1 MPNPLR
7 KQQGFTVQEMLVV
20 IAITVIL
27 LGVSIVGV
35 VAYVRHLQLKEL
47 DNAAREIFMAAQ
59 NRAILIGSD
68 KVKKAAVKADDQNR
82 IDHVEIIPSEGD
94 EATTQIT
101 VYYVH
106 SSDEETMKELLPR
119 EAIDPALWDGD
130 FYISYEPESASVV
143 DVFYSDD
150 TLPVEGE
157 LADFADFYMR
167 WRKADKEERM
177 KSRPMIGYYGGDSA
191 ESGTALSLRT
201 PVIQITNDND
211 LQVQVTHWVPRA
223 LQMIG

>member
-1 MPNPLR
+1 MPNPLK

-106 SSDEETMKELLPR
+106 SSDEEAMKELLPQ

-130 FYISYEPESASVV
+130 FTSPMSRKAPAWWMCSIPMILCRWKGSLP
-143 DVFYSDD
+143 
-150 TLPVEGE
+150 TLPIFICGGE
-157 LADFADFYMR
+157 R
-167 WRKADKEERM
+167 WTKKN
-177 KSRPMIGYYGGDSA
+177 G
-191 ESGTALSLRT
+191 
-201 PVIQITNDND
+201 
-211 LQVQVTHWVPRA
+211 
-223 LQMIG
+223 

>member
-7 KQQGFTVQEMLVV
+7 KKQQGFTVQEMLVV

-47 DNAAREIFMAAQ
+47 DNAAREIFMAVQ

-106 SSDEETMKELLPR
+106 SSDEEAMKELLPQ
-119 EAIDPALWDGD
+119 EAIDSALWDGD
-130 FYISYEPESASVV
+130 FY
-143 DVFYSDD
+143 
-150 TLPVEGE
+150 
-157 LADFADFYMR
+157 
-167 WRKADKEERM
+167 
-177 KSRPMIGYYGGDSA
+177 
-191 ESGTALSLRT
+191 LSL
-201 PVIQITNDND
+201 IHI
-211 LQVQVTHWVPRA
+211 
-223 LQMIG
+223 